1 MLLHYVGIRPVIIHG
16 GGPRINALLK
26 TMGIESRFEGGVRVT
41 DNATMEA
48 VEMVLSASI
57 NKEIVSLIEQ
67 KGGRALGFSGRD
79 ARLAHARKLS
89 EALGRVGEVTSA
101 DIDPSIITAVLGAGV
116 IPVVAPVASDSNF
129 QSLNV
134 NADTMAGAIAGALK
148 AEKFVLLTDTPG
160 VLKDGETI
168 TRLSA
173 AEARSMIASGEIS
186 GGMIPKVECCLAAN
200 QEGVK
205 QIHII
210 DGRVPHAI
218 LLEIFTKEGVGT
230 MIE

>member
-16 GGPRINALLK
+16 GGPRINSLLK
-26 TMGIESRFEGGVRVT
+26 SMGIESRFEGGVRVT

-57 NKEIVSLIEQ
+57 NKEIVSLIDK

-79 ARLAHARKLS
+79 AGLARARKVG

-101 DIDPSIITAVLGAGV
+101 DIDPSIISAILGAGF
-116 IPVVAPVASDSNF
+116 IPVIAPVASDPDF

-160 VLKDGETI
+160 VLKDGETLN
-168 TRLSA
+168 RLSA
-173 AEARSMIASGEIS
+173 SEARGMIASGVIS
-186 GGMIPKVECCLAAN
+186 GGMIPKVQCCLSAN